1 MIITTALLL
10 VFLATLIRGLRGGW
24 YILHAALALGGAW
37 LLRGQLPVAP
47 MTPSP
52 LALIPAMGLHL
63 ISINIVTF
71 ILYAW
76 DKRAAINKAWRVP
89 ERVLFAYTLAGGSP
103 MAMAARLIFRHKT
116 SKITFRSRFIM
127 IVVLQMAFA
136 MGLVFLAAKCGLI
149 G

>member
-1 MIITTALLL
+1 MIISAVLLL
-10 VFLATLIRGLRGGW
+10 VFLATLIRGLRSGW
-24 YILHAALALGGAW
+24 YILHAALVLGGAW
-37 LLRGQLPVAP
+37 LLRAQIPVAP

-63 ISINIVTF
+63 VSINIVTF

-76 DKRAAINKAWRVP
+76 DKRAAINKTWRVP
-89 ERVLFAYTLAGGSP
+89 ERMLFAYTLAGGSP

-136 MGLVFLAAKCGLI
+136 LMLLFLAAKYRLI